1 MCKNGVACK
10 FNLKNKCEFKHNIEV
25 QTYNNDLI
33 QMEASQ
39 LLNETIT
46 LKIEV
51 ENIKTTIDKQIKQL
65 TTLEEEHKKVKT
77 LSSEK
82 EKFLEV
88 EVPKRAP

>member
-1 MCKNGVACK
+1 MK
-10 FNLKNKCEFKHNIEV
+10 
-25 QTYNNDLI
+25 
-33 QMEASQ
+33 ASQ

-88 EVPKRAP
+88 EGPKRAP